1 MSIKQ
6 RKVKIVICLVAM
18 IIWFS
23 FFFSNIC
30 LADDIEEEEGITAE
44 EIQKEVLETA
54 VKPVTEPSL
63 NARSAIVYDRTTQTI
78 LYEKNSNTKRPMAS
92 TTKIATAIVTI
103 EQADL
108 NKVVT
113 VSKKAA
119 GTGGSRLGLKANDKL
134 TLGDLLYGLMLC
146 SGNDAAVAIA
156 ETVGGSIEGF
166 AKLMNE
172 KAQELGL
179 VSTHFVTPHGLDNSE
194 HYTTAYELVKLT
206 DYALQNRTFA
216 SIVNTKNRTITIN
229 GYPKTISNT
238 NELLGNL
245 QGVNGVK
252 TGFTNGAGRC
262 LVTSCSRE
270 GKQIITVVL
279 GDDTKKLRT
288 SDSIKLIEY
297 AFQNFEDTNIQE
309 IARKEFEEW
318 KQINENRITVQK
330 GTKNAKIEVYLEPIK
345 NSIIPIRKDKENVVE
360 VTIEGNLVLQAP
372 VPQDTVVG
380 YLTIKI
386 EGKELERVAIKLK
399 ETIKKKNI
407 WEYFAECIIQYSK
420 VKLF

>member
-1 MSIKQ
+1 
-6 RKVKIVICLVAM
+6 
-18 IIWFS
+18 
-23 FFFSNIC
+23 
-30 LADDIEEEEGITAE
+30 
-44 EIQKEVLETA
+44 
-54 VKPVTEPSL
+54 
-63 NARSAIVYDRTTQTI
+63 
-78 LYEKNSNTKRPMAS
+78 
-92 TTKIATAIVTI
+92 
-103 EQADL
+103 
-108 NKVVT
+108 
-113 VSKKAA
+113 
-119 GTGGSRLGLKANDKL
+119 
-134 TLGDLLYGLMLC
+134 
-146 SGNDAAVAIA
+146 
-156 ETVGGSIEGF
+156 
-166 AKLMNE
+166 MNE

-194 HYTTAYELVKLT
+194 HYTTAYELAKLT

-288 SDSIKLIEY
+288 SESIKLIEY